1 MEETQDGFRIA
12 EEDLKLRNSG
22 EIFGLRQSGFS
33 DLKFIDIIYDI
44 KTIKLVRDE
53 CIKYLK
59 ENKGEIKNIY
69 LAYDIEKKFENNSIN
84 N

>member
-1 MEETQDGFRIA
+1 MEETEDGFRIA
-12 EEDLKLRNSG
+12 EEDLRLRNSG

-33 DLKFIDIIYDI
+33 DLKFIDIIYDV

-59 ENKGEIKNIY
+59 DNKGEINNKF
-69 LAYDIEKKFENNSIN
+69 LKYDIEQKFENIQSGN
-84 N
+84 

>member
-1 MEETQDGFRIA
+1 MEETEDGFKIA

-22 EIFGLRQSGFS
+22 EIFGLKQSGFS

-53 CIKYLK
+53 CIEYLK
-59 ENKGEIKNIY
+59 KNKGEIKNTY
-69 LAYDIEKKFENNSIN
+69 LKYDIEKKFSDVQSGN
-84 N
+84 